1 MKPPFRR
8 RWPDLFMYGSGYGL
22 ANLGQALYCCRS
34 HLPGGE
40 MRCVGDILE
49 EKSEEVVW
57 IGPLESVF
65 DALKLM
71 NEKNIGA
78 VLVQIEGYLVGI
90 LSERDYMRK
99 VILDIHSS
107 QKTKVSEVM
116 TRDVVTVTRQDTIV
130 HCIALT
136 KKHHVRHLP
145 VVENGKTVG
154 MISLRDLF
162 LDVIHQKVGDIVE

>member
-1 MKPPFRR
+1 
-8 RWPDLFMYGSGYGL
+8 
-22 ANLGQALYCCRS
+22 
-34 HLPGGE
+34 

-71 NEKNIGA
+71 NQRNVGA
-78 VLVQIEGYLVGI
+78 VLVQIDGYIVGI
-90 LSERDYMRK
+90 LSERDYVRK
-99 VILDIHSS
+99 VILDIHAS
-107 QKTKVSEVM
+107 QKTRVSEVM
-116 TRDVVTVTRQDTIV
+116 TRNVVTVTREDSIV

-145 VVENGKTVG
+145 VVENGKAIG
-154 MISLRDLF
+154 MVSLRDLF
-162 LDVIHQKVGDIVE
+162 LDVIHHKVGEIDENA

>member
-1 MKPPFRR
+1 
-8 RWPDLFMYGSGYGL
+8 
-22 ANLGQALYCCRS
+22 
-34 HLPGGE
+34 
-40 MRCVGDILE
+40 
-49 EKSEEVVW
+49 
-57 IGPLESVF
+57 
-65 DALKLM
+65 
-71 NEKNIGA
+71 
-78 VLVQIEGYLVGI
+78 
-90 LSERDYMRK
+90 MRK

-116 TRDVVTVTRQDTIV
+116 TRDVVTVTREDTIV

-136 KKHHVRHLP
+136 RKHHVRHLP

>member
-1 MKPPFRR
+1 
-8 RWPDLFMYGSGYGL
+8 
-22 ANLGQALYCCRS
+22 
-34 HLPGGE
+34 

-116 TRDVVTVTRQDTIV
+116 TRD
-130 HCIALT
+130 ALT